1 MRTLHANP
9 VSRSILGLLSVV
21 GRAGPVHAA
30 SNTPGMDVRAAA
42 GIAQPTDPLAI
53 TGRTFAGT
61 RLPLGPVTGYLELT
75 GRRASVWAEPGESP
89 GAGEVRRALL
99 EGEVSVTIGAQRFSA
114 DRAAVWLQRIDASG
128 DRPVYQVFAV
138 LDNASLPGADS
149 GMSLAG
155 RRLSVEGVVAV
166 VGGVRMRCDLVSDGR
181 PREPFLIEAE
191 RRFAERLR
199 ETLGLPTLSEG
210 DPAWFGSGVDERG
223 DERALS
229 EEEISGILAG
239 LDPVEHRQ
247 PIFAEEGII
256 SFSFGPD
263 ATLSV
268 VPSLREDGLDA
279 AVVTGGLTVF
289 YQDPRQRRS
298 LQMQAERAVV
308 FAPPGSA
315 TNLAGG
321 LSPGQVVGIYL
332 EGGVIATDGQYTV
345 RGPQVYYDVQNNRAA
360 IVDAVFWTYDE
371 ARRLPLYL
379 RAAMVR
385 QESAD
390 QFSAEKVTLATTSFF
405 KPHFSIGASSI
416 TLSRRET
423 PAGETRYRARAE
435 DITLYGGGLP
445 LFYVPVYA
453 GDPERLPIS
462 QIALDSSTGNGLA
475 LKTSWNLDVLL
486 GYERPEGTDA
496 QLIVD
501 AHFTRGL
508 ALGADFSWDR
518 PDLRGNLLTYWIFA
532 DQGED
537 RLRTGR
543 DLDQDGD
550 TRGIIL
556 LQQRWRVDDEWAAW
570 LEGAYITDETF
581 ADAFFEEL
589 QTDRP
594 ELMTGLYARRLRGN
608 SLLSLE
614 ARGSLNDFIINDAA
628 LQTPGYVTEKL
639 PEAVYVRQADDLLS
653 GVEPGLVTLFSEYRA
668 GLLRLNFNEPTADEL
683 GFRTPTLSQRAF
695 GIDPNESIA
704 DRLRDAGYTE
714 DFVTRLD
721 TRQEV
726 VATLDAGPFRITPFL
741 TGRATFWDDDFD
753 EFSPEEN
760 DQARF
765 WGAAGVHLSTQI
777 LRVHN
782 SVESSVLD
790 LHRLRHVIEPTLSI
804 WHGET
809 NIERA
814 SLPTYDEQVE
824 ALIDGTV
831 IRFAVDQTWQTQ
843 RGGPGRWRSVDVFT
857 LNTELVF
864 SSGTGEDAAI
874 GRFYEF
880 RPEYTRPGDYATVEA
895 IWQVSDAIAVT
906 GSTIFDFETNQQ
918 ARSSAGVLLDHSPTA
933 STSAELRFVNPTDS
947 TFLDVVNAQAIGDK
961 YTLFSSASYDFDEG
975 DFRSIAGELR
985 REFPDIVVGIGV
997 SYDNIQGET
1006 SFGFFF
1012 SPRGLGTGARI
1023 RGIGGAADT
1032 RFGG

>member
-1 MRTLHANP
+1 MRTPQPSP
-9 VSRSILGLLSVV
+9 VCRSILWLLVGVGLAVPVDAAV
-21 GRAGPVHAA
+21 GA
-30 SNTPGMDVRAAA
+30 PGLDVRSST

-61 RLPLGPVTGYLELT
+61 RLPLGAVTGSLELT
-75 GRRASVWAEPGESP
+75 GRRASVWAESG

-99 EGEVSVTIGAQRFSA
+99 EGDVSVTIGAQRFSA
-114 DRAAVWLQRIDASG
+114 DRAAVWLERIDASG

-138 LDNASLPGADS
+138 LDNPSLPGADS
-149 GMSLAG
+149 GMSVSG
-155 RRLSVEGVVAV
+155 RRLSVEGVVSV
-166 VGGVRMRCDLVSDGR
+166 VGGVRLRSDLVSDGR
-181 PREPFLIEAE
+181 PRDPFVIEAE

-199 ETLGLPTLSEG
+199 ERLGLPTLSEG
-210 DPAWFGSGVDERG
+210 DPARFGAGVDG
-223 DERALS
+223 AVDERALS
-229 EEEISGILAG
+229 EEEIRGILAG
-239 LDPVEHRQ
+239 LDPAEHRQ
-247 PIFAEEGII
+247 PIFAEDGII
-256 SFSFGPD
+256 SFSFGPA

-268 VPSLREDGLDA
+268 VPAVREDGLDA

-289 YQDPRQRRS
+289 YQDPRQSRS

-308 FAPPGSA
+308 FAPAGSS

-321 LSPGQVVGIYL
+321 LSPGEVVGIYL
-332 EGGVIATDGQYTV
+332 EGGVVATDGQYTV
-345 RGPQVYYDVQNNRAA
+345 RGPQVYYDVQSNRAA

-390 QFSAEKVTLATTSFF
+390 QFRAEKVTLATTSFF
-405 KPHFSIGASSI
+405 EPHFSVGASSI

-423 PAGETRYRARAE
+423 PGGQTRYHARAE

-462 QIALDSSTGNGLA
+462 EVGLDSSTGNGLA
-475 LKTSWNLDVLL
+475 LRTTWNLDVLL

-496 QLIVD
+496 KLLVD
-501 AHFTRGL
+501 GHFERGL
-508 ALGADFSWDR
+508 ALGAEFSWNR

-543 DLDQDGD
+543 DLEQDGE
-550 TRGIIL
+550 TRGL
-556 LQQRWRVDDEWAAW
+556 VLFQQRWRIDDEWAAW
-570 LEGAYITDETF
+570 LEGAYISDETF
-581 ADAFFEEL
+581 TDAFFDEL

-594 ELMTGLYARRLRGN
+594 ELMTGLFARRLRGN
-608 SLLSLE
+608 SLLSIE
-614 ARGSLNDFIINDAA
+614 ARGSLNDFIVNDAA
-628 LQTPGYVTEKL
+628 LQSPGFVTEKL
-639 PEAVYVRQADDLLS
+639 PEGVYVRQADDLLS

-668 GLLRLNFNEPTADEL
+668 GLIRLNFSEPTADEL

-695 GIDPNESIA
+695 GIDPTESIG
-704 DRLRDAGYTE
+704 DRLRAQGLNE

-726 VATLDAGPFRITPFL
+726 VATLDAGPFRVVPFL
-741 TGRATFWDDDFD
+741 TGRVTLWDDEFE
-753 EFSPEEN
+753 EFSPEE
-760 DQARF
+760 DDRVRL
-765 WGAAGVHLSTQI
+765 WGAAGVHVSTQVV
-777 LRVHN
+777 RVDN
-782 SVESSVLD
+782 SVESAVLD
-790 LHRLRHVIEPTLSI
+790 LHRLRHIIEPTLSI
-804 WHGET
+804 WHAET
-809 NIERA
+809 NLERA
-814 SLPTYDEQVE
+814 SLPIFDEQVE
-824 ALIDGTV
+824 SLIDGTV

-857 LNTELVF
+857 LNAELVF
-864 SSGTGEDAAI
+864 SSSTGEDAAI
-874 GRFYEF
+874 GRFFEF
-880 RPEYTRPGDYATVEA
+880 RPELTRPGDYATVEGV
-895 IWQVSDAIAVT
+895 WQVSDAIAVT

-918 ARSSAGVLLDHSPTA
+918 ARTSAGVLVDHSPTA

-947 TFLDVVNAQAIGDK
+947 TFLDVVNVQAIGDK
-961 YTLFSSASYDFDEG
+961 YTLFSSASYDFDEE
-975 DFRSIAGELR
+975 DFRSIGAEVR
-985 REFPDIVVGIGV
+985 REFPDVSVGVGID
-997 SYDNIQGET
+997 YDNIRGET

-1012 SPRGLGTGARI
+1012 SPRGLGTGTRV
-1023 RGIGGAADT
+1023 RGLGGAADT